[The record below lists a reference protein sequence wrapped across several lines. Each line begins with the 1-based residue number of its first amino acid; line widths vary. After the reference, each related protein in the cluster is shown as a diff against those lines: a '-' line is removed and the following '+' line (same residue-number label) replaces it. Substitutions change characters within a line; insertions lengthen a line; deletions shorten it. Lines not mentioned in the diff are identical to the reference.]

1 MDFPGF
7 GVFVS
12 FSHFATNLVLRILG
26 VARLFFFLISQ
37 SIKQSIKWYLA
48 KGKNPLTTQLNGRH
62 DL

>member
-7 GVFVS
+7 GAFVS
-12 FSHFATNLVLRILG
+12 FSHFATNATYILG
-26 VARLFFFLISQ
+26 AARLFFFLISQ
-37 SIKQSIKWYLA
+37 SIKQSIEWYLA